1 MTAAQISNLHRTDD
15 YGLTTHRNQT
25 SPRNDDQQMVM
36 YNVWGLNNKI
46 TVTIAPFELN
56 E

>member
-1 MTAAQISNLHRTDD
+1 MTAAQISNLHRRDD
-15 YGLTTHRNQT
+15 YGLT